1 MRLTRVVP
9 MFDRVLVRKAAP
21 VRKVGNVYLPE
32 SSHQKLN
39 YGKVLSVGK
48 GRMDD
53 RGNFLPM
60 QIKVGDTVLLSGD
73 WAGTTVKVNEE
84 ELLMVRE
91 DEIIG
96 LVELEEGAEAKVKS

>member
-1 MRLTRVVP
+1 L
-9 MFDRVLVRKAAP
+9 
-21 VRKVGNVYLPE
+21 GYLRIAE
-32 SSHQKLN
+32 
-39 YGKVLSVGK
+39 
-48 GRMDD
+48 
-53 RGNFLPM
+53 
-60 QIKVGDTVLLSGD
+60 VGDTVLLSGD